1 MVLIADMT
9 VATLKLLI
17 ERGEKMDFNFGD
29 FGEGSLNQR
38 IFIKIKRRHRPP
50 LLKETK
56 K

>member
-38 IFIKIKRRHRPP
+38 MNSEINKILEVKRYA
-50 LLKETK
+50 
-56 K
+56 